1 MTAFFINQPVFR
13 LLSDFCLDYAP
24 TIVRYQIKPEQ
35 IVIVFLRFF
44 NILHYN
50 KCIFWLHWFS
60 PDNVN
65 IIYDVYISLLFCRGC
80 LLL

>member
-35 IVIVFLRFF
+35 IAIVFL
-44 NILHYN
+44 
-50 KCIFWLHWFS
+50 
-60 PDNVN
+60 
-65 IIYDVYISLLFCRGC
+65 
-80 LLL
+80 